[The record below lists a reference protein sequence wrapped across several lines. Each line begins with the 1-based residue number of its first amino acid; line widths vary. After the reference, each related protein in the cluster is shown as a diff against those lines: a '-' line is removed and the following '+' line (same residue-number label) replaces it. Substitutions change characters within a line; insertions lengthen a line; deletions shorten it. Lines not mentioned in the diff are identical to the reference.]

1 MLQSVL
7 RTKTFQ
13 HPCAIAHLHTHHMIK
28 LPILD
33 LFKMICSIEWS
44 VDQKPIRAARDSNR
58 QKMKDT
64 GGFLR
69 LFRHVL
75 VEITVWS
82 TDHSIPHHQ
91 KPLLHSSNNCK
102 ERLGDAQISMCED
115 TEGK

>member
-1 MLQSVL
+1 MVGAPKANSGRKGVKS
-7 RTKTFQ
+7 TKT
-13 HPCAIAHLHTHHMIK
+13 
-28 LPILD
+28 
-33 LFKMICSIEWS
+33 
-44 VDQKPIRAARDSNR
+44 
-58 QKMKDT
+58 KDT